1 MGSRAKLFAVELG
14 GTPVTVRAEVVVP
27 SREDR
32 ALGDSEWVDVEA
44 INGVRVEKLRFEVTD
59 DEWAALEA
67 AVLAAHFEQRDAELS
82 AR

>member
-1 MGSRAKLFAVELG
+1 MATRLYAVEID

-44 INGVRVEKLRFEVTD
+44 INGVRVEKLRFEVSD
-59 DEWAALEA
+59 AEWEALEA
-67 AVLAAHFEQRDAELS
+67 AVIAAHFERRDAELA

>member
-1 MGSRAKLFAVELG
+1 MSRTKLFAVELD

-32 ALGDSEWVDVEA
+32 AQGDSEWVDFEA
-44 INGVRVEKLRFEVTD
+44 INGVRVERLRFEVTD
-59 DEWAALEA
+59 AEWDALEA
-67 AVLAAHFEQRDAELS
+67 AVIAAHFEQRDAELA